1 MASHSAY
8 LQSKDVLFLPW
19 VESANDR
26 RFKRILIIVLLVAGL
41 FGAVVPYLPT
51 PEIVKADLA
60 KASPRITKLI
70 LQKKV
75 IPLPPPPVPE
85 KKPVK
90 KDPVE
95 KKPDQVPEKK
105 KPVKKALVKKPL
117 VSKAFEKASRSG
129 LVALSDELAQL
140 RDNFDLPSFDDK
152 PLKKS
157 GEIAP
162 TNFNTNIL
170 TAKARQSS
178 DGIDTSKLSRA
189 TGTGGLSKRS
199 TTNITSS
206 LNEKV
211 APVKRERTRSNQR
224 DKREIEQVFQTNKG
238 AIYSIYN
245 RALRKDPTLQGKVIV
260 ELTISP
266 QGSVT
271 MCRIVSSELNDAA
284 LERKIASRI
293 KLFKF
298 KSANV
303 PDTTVTY
310 PIDFFPS

>member
-1 MASHSAY
+1 MSSQPAY

-26 RFKRILIIVLLVAGL
+26 RFKRILLVVLLVTGVL
-41 FGAVVPYLPT
+41 GAIVPFLPV
-51 PEIVKADLA
+51 PEIVKSELD
-60 KASPRITKLI
+60 KVSPRITKLI
-70 LQKKV
+70 LQKKA
-75 IPLPPPPVPE
+75 LPPPPVPE
-85 KKPVK
+85 KKPIK
-90 KDPVE
+90 KVPVE
-95 KKPDQVPEKK
+95 KTPEKTPEKK
-105 KPVKKALVKKPL
+105 KPVKKTPVKKPT
-117 VSKAFEKASRSG
+117 VKAAFEKASRSG
-129 LVALSDELAQL
+129 LVALSDELAEL
-140 RDNFDLPSFDDK
+140 REGFDLPGFEDK

-157 GEIAP
+157 GDIEQ
-162 TNFNTNIL
+162 TDFNKNL
-170 TAKARQSS
+170 LVSKARQSS
-178 DGIDTSKLSRA
+178 GGIDTTKLSRA
-189 TGTGGLSKRS
+189 TGAGGLSQR
-199 TTNITSS
+199 TTTRVSSS

-211 APVKRERTRSNQR
+211 ATPRKERGRSSQR

-245 RALRKDPTLQGKVIV
+245 RALRKDPTLEGKVIV

-271 MCRIVSSELNDAA
+271 MCRVVSSELNNAT

-298 KSANV
+298 KNANV
-303 PDTTVTY
+303 PETTVTY